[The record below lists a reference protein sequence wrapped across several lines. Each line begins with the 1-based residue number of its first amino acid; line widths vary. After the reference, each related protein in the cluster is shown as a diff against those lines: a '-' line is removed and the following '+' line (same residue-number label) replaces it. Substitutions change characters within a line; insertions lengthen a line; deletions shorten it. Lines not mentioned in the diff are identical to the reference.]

1 MHGSA
6 IDRLARTLAMA
17 SRRHALRMALGG
29 AAAATTGMLAPGLG
43 GDAKNRRKRKG
54 KKTCGPA
61 PCVARASGATCQ
73 TTLQCCPNETNRI
86 CAFANGL
93 PGPICCGVLG
103 ATCATITDC
112 CAGFACDTGRCVFAG

>member
-1 MHGSA
+1 MDGSA

-29 AAAATTGMLAPGLG
+29 AAAATTGMLAPGPSK
-43 GDAKNRRKRKG
+43 AKNRRKRKG

-61 PCVARASGATCQ
+61 PCDALPSGATCQ

-86 CAFANGL
+86 CAYPADR